1 MNNFKTVSSPK
12 KNLETIAMTFA
23 VAVVLA
29 AYGLTVTVAFWI
41 FLEVLLLTVFA
52 IMFFMVKKT
61 YWVIEFHG
69 TALVLHNNGNG
80 QTYRIDELE
89 RSSFI
94 LKQTETQKKNNVGDV
109 KFRDYPFLLNGVQD
123 FKEFETYIKN
133 NFQ

>member
-52 IMFFMVKKT
+52 IMFFMVNWPLLTKTGRKDTTKK
-61 YWVIEFHG
+61 
-69 TALVLHNNGNG
+69 
-80 QTYRIDELE
+80 
-89 RSSFI
+89 
-94 LKQTETQKKNNVGDV
+94 
-109 KFRDYPFLLNGVQD
+109 
-123 FKEFETYIKN
+123 
-133 NFQ
+133 